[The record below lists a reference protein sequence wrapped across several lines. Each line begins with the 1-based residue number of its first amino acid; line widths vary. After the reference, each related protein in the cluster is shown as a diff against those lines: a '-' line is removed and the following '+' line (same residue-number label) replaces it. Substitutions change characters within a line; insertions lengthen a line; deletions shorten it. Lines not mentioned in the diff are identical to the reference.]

1 MDSSIADGFERLAE
15 ERKSITQRLK
25 EIGDIGT
32 MQLKSWPL
40 FNTSCVIAEAY
51 RSDVRKKLK
60 LEIAVGFLNNAKDE
74 MKDYNISQD
83 DFCKVETALKA
94 LINAI
99 DQSVK
104 KEPTINLTR

>member
-15 ERKSITQRLK
+15 ERKNITQRLK

-32 MQLKSWPL
+32 M

-60 LEIAVGFLNNAKDE
+60 LQIAVGFLNNAKDE